1 MTLVLT
7 SLTQHEVIQVS
18 DRRFTYLSGGSV
30 VRRDDERNKA
40 VLFCGRLMFGFTGLG
55 ELGMERQT
63 DMWLAGRICDV
74 IAEHDRP
81 GDQGSVLHGVASKA
95 TELFRKPRYRGH
107 RHAFVG
113 AGWARFNAQDPEAP
127 ARLDEC
133 QPYRAVVSNFHDEER
148 ELANPASEFSLQTR
162 ILDKDEGVFIFDA
175 PHHLSESEREQL
187 KADLLEADSARDLP
201 AMVSI
206 LGGTV
211 RGVAARDDGVGQG
224 LMINC
229 LPRATLG
236 TTELMVVASEP
247 LADAQTFL
255 YVPPSGDTTIQLGP
269 VSTCGGTIMSGF
281 QAGAIPPGT
290 PPTQIPSEVSLP
302 DDPPGLVRRWYL
314 VPIAGSG
321 TGDDPYHA
329 ETLGRGGSAVIPS
342 HGEGHPRH
350 GHPKHDVA
358 LVLVSS
364 DDHGPLEADPRIFP
378 IADLAD
384 LDLQVADLAADKLAW
399 ITAVAG
405 LRQVSVDGLARDVV
419 RRLGRQLEPEFDETQ
434 HWAA

>member
-7 SLTQHEVIQVS
+7 ALTEHEVIQVS
-18 DRRFTYLSGGSV
+18 DRRFTYVKGGSV
-30 VRRDDERNKA
+30 VRRDDEKNKA

-55 ELGMERQT
+55 ELGIERQT

-74 IAEHDRP
+74 IAGHDQP
-81 GDQGSVLHGVASKA
+81 GDQGTVLHGVASKA

-113 AGWARFNAQDPEAP
+113 AGWARFNPQDREAP
-127 ARLDEC
+127 AQLDEF
-133 QPYRAVVSNFHDEER
+133 QPYLAIVSNFHDEER
-148 ELANPASEFSLQTR
+148 ELARPASEFSLHTR
-162 ILDKDEGVFIFDA
+162 ILGQDEGVFVFDA
-175 PHHLSESEREQL
+175 PHHLSETERQQL
-187 KADLLEADSARDLP
+187 KTDLSEADKARDLN
-201 AMVSI
+201 AMISI

-236 TTELMVVASEP
+236 ADELMVVASEP
-247 LADAQTFL
+247 LASAQTFL
-255 YVPPSGDTTIQLGP
+255 YVPPSGDTTVQLGP
-269 VSTCGGTIMSGF
+269 VSTCGGTIIAGF
-281 QAGAIPPGT
+281 RAEPIPPGT
-290 PPTQIPSEVSLP
+290 PPTPIPSEASLP
-302 DDPPGLVRRWYL
+302 NDPPGLVRRWYL
-314 VPIAGSG
+314 VPITGSG
-321 TGDDPYHA
+321 TRDDPYQPA
-329 ETLGRGGSAVIPS
+329 TLGRGGSAVIPS

-364 DDHGPLEADPRIFP
+364 DDHGPLEAHPQVFP

-384 LDLQVADLAADKLAW
+384 LDLQAADLDADKLAW
-399 ITAVAG
+399 IAAVAEAC
-405 LRQVSVDGLARDVV
+405 QVSTDGLVRDVV
-419 RRLGRQLEPEFDETQ
+419 RRLGRQLEPGFDETKY
-434 HWAA
+434 WAA